1 MPKLAFHFD
10 FGSPNAYLA
19 HLVIP
24 EIEQRTGAK
33 FEYVPVLLGGV
44 YKLTGNRSP
53 AESLAGIKNKPQ
65 YERLETAR
73 FLKRHGIARFRQN
86 PFFPVNTL
94 TIMRGAIA
102 AQRLGVFERYVDE
115 IYRHMWSE
123 PKKLD
128 DPAVLRAALIESGF
142 DADRFAELVQ
152 DAGVKA
158 QLLDNTERSVAR
170 GTFGSPTFFV
180 GDEIFFG
187 KDRLRDVEEMILTA
201 RTRRP
206 ANLDVMLKRFEQPD
220 EVRTFEK
227 GKFEIVRIGGMTI
240 GRATYE
246 PGWKWSLHVGPAI
259 GASSCPVEH
268 VGIVVSGRA
277 TAAMDNGTIFEMR
290 PGDLFHIAP
299 GHDSWVVG
307 DEPYVSLHFLGV
319 EHYANHS

>member
-1 MPKLAFHFD
+1 MPGRSSARSDPLRRNGETMSKLEFHFD

-24 EIEQRTGAK
+24 EIEQRTSAK

-53 AESLAGIKNKPQ
+53 AESLAGIKNKPD

-73 FLKRHGIARFRQN
+73 FLKRHGITRFRQN

-102 AQRLGVFERYVDE
+102 AQRLGLFERYVAE

-128 DPAVLRAALIESGF
+128 DPAVLRAALRESGF
-142 DADRFAELVQ
+142 DADRFEELVQ
-152 DAGVKA
+152 DTDVKA
-158 QLLDNTERSVAR
+158 RLLDNTESSVAR

-187 KDRLRDVEEMILTA
+187 KDRLRDVEEMILA
-201 RTRRP
+201 TR
-206 ANLDVMLKRFEQPD
+206 
-220 EVRTFEK
+220 
-227 GKFEIVRIGGMTI
+227 
-240 GRATYE
+240 
-246 PGWKWSLHVGPAI
+246 
-259 GASSCPVEH
+259 
-268 VGIVVSGRA
+268 
-277 TAAMDNGTIFEMR
+277 
-290 PGDLFHIAP
+290 
-299 GHDSWVVG
+299 
-307 DEPYVSLHFLGV
+307 
-319 EHYANHS
+319 